1 MTKNNTPDGFV
12 NRRQRLIAGRRRE
25 KVVEALAEHYMEID
39 PDLSLSKATI
49 RAEEFAK
56 EEGDKNP
63 HFDGVFLATE
73 PPFRM
78 PARSRTCPVAE
89 MKAISDLPEMS
100 WLLGEMKAAKTGRP
114 ANREMVVAALRKM
127 SFYGRP
133 DLLNTYREFSS
144 NPGLAWAHGD
154 PEVPSSLSKLYDQLK
169 SFARRMPSGMVIH
182 ANLALIERIAN
193 LKDRRTGKLLFPNA
207 FKYCAVD
214 GTLIEADVPQGA
226 PRGRSQRERKVM
238 ERSITGPETRMVQ
251 FVWYS
256 HSSGSVPED
265 GPVRPAEVSKKCFG
279 WKLVVVCCIDTGTPI
294 IWTLIPASGDERIAL
309 RELIKSLYV
318 LRPDFPMEYIVGDG
332 LYSMSK
338 EIFDFIEP
346 KYGITTVFPRIKN
359 QSTSKKWSKTDG
371 VPWCKHGLMKNR
383 GTQQAWRVRTRIKRG
398 VRPGNL
404 PPLRKWEQGHIRWTC
419 KVRNGRRCPEV
430 QTYFKWDRHLY
441 TFLPHMGGCKKAALR
456 SVLQA
461 RRNRSESVFSQM
473 KHSGAGARW
482 PNRAR
487 WATDDGMRW
496 LTSMA
501 MVQITARRLIHLDGS
516 YEKALDRTRDEGLL
530 NPSDERTFYAL
541 VDGRE
546 PLASEPVD
554 GAVVEQP
561 ETWGIDAD
569 LPIDREYILPS
580 LEEFSTKIDR
590 E

>member
-12 NRRQRLIAGRRRE
+12 SQRKRLVAERRRE
-25 KVVEALAEHYMEID
+25 KVVDALAEHYMELD
-39 PDLSLSKATI
+39 PDLSLVKAME
-49 RAEEFAK
+49 RATEVAK
-56 EEGDKNP
+56 EEGDRNP

-78 PARSRTCPVAE
+78 PARSRTCPTAE
-89 MKAISDLPEMS
+89 IKAISEIPEMA
-100 WLLGEMKAAKTGRP
+100 WLFEKMRGARTGRP

-133 DLLNTYREFSS
+133 DVLNTYRDFTS
-144 NPGLAWAHGD
+144 NPGLSWAHGD
-154 PEVPSSLSKLYDQLK
+154 PEVPSSLPKLYDQLK
-169 SFARRMPSGMVIH
+169 SFTRRMPSGMVVH
-182 ANLALIERIAN
+182 TNLALIERLATMR
-193 LKDRRTGKLLFPNA
+193 DRRTGKLLFPNA

-214 GTLIEADVPQGA
+214 GTLIEADVPQTG
-226 PRGRSQRERKVM
+226 PRGRSQRERKIA
-238 ERSITGPETRMVQ
+238 ERAITTPETRMVQ

-256 HSSGSVPED
+256 QNSGSVPEE
-265 GPVRPAEVSKKCFG
+265 GPIGSAKFSKKCFG
-279 WKLVVVCCIDTGTPI
+279 WKLVVICCLDTGVPI

-309 RELIKSLYV
+309 RELIESLYV

-332 LYSMSK
+332 LYSLSK

-346 KYGITTVFPRIKN
+346 RYGITTVFPRVKN
-359 QSTSKKWSKTDG
+359 RSTQMKWTKSDG
-371 VPWCKHGLMKNR
+371 VPCCRHGLMKNR
-383 GTQQAWRVRTRIKRG
+383 GTQQAWRLSTRIKRG
-398 VRPGNL
+398 VRPGTR
-404 PPLRKWEQGHIRWTC
+404 PPLKKWEQGHIRWSC
-419 KVRNGRRCPEV
+419 KARYGQRCGEV

-441 TFLPHMGGCKKAALR
+441 TFLPHMGACRKAALR
-456 SVLQA
+456 AVLQA

-473 KHSGAGARW
+473 KHAGAGARW

-516 YEKALDRTRDEGLL
+516 YEKALDQTRDAKFL

-541 VDGRE
+541 LDGRE
-546 PLASEPVD
+546 PLAEEPVR
-554 GAVVEQP
+554 GARIEQP
-561 ETWGIDAD
+561 ATWGIDAD
-569 LPIDREYILPS
+569 LPIDREYLLPS